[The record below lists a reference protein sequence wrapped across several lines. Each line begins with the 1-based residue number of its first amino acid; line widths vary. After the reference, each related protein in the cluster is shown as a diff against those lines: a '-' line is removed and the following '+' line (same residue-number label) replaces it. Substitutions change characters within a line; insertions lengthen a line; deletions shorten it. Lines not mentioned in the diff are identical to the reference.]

1 MMSSII
7 FLFAI
12 WIGGM
17 SFAYFFGRFCDYLMS
32 RKEWWY
38 SSPFFTPLL
47 LLGMFL
53 ICALLT
59 LKIIFDM
66 LAVAFTL

>member
-7 FLFAI
+7 FIFAI
-12 WIGGM
+12 WIFGM

-38 SSPFFTPLL
+38 YSSPFFTPLYL
-47 LLGMFL
+47 LSMFL
-53 ICALLT
+53 ICVFLT

-66 LAVAFTL
+66 LAVVFT